1 MDIGSGGR
9 KGRKRKGKRDTRD
22 LEQNMFWKR
31 LGDRTSLTSGIYI
44 LIKFRNSVV
53 AVEVE
58 EKESMCT

>member
-31 LGDRTSLTSGIYI
+31 LGDRTSLAKGIYI
-44 LIKFRNSVV
+44 YFDQFSQLSRSCR
-53 AVEVE
+53 
-58 EKESMCT
+58 S